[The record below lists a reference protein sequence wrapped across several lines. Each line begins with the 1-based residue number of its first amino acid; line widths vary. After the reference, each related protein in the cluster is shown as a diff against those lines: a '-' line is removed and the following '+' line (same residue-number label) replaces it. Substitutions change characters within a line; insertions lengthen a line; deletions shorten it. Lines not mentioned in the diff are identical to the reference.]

1 VSLGSIRLFDRPQHV
16 VSVECECGYDCA
28 MRCPVCRSPDTRVLD
43 KRDSAD
49 ASTTRRR
56 RQCGKCLHRFT
67 TYERPDTSSLMV
79 VKSDRRRQEWNP
91 DKLRRSLQ
99 VACTKRPISAE
110 TIERTVEQIEAELR
124 GRDTSEVPSSVIG
137 DLAMEKLR
145 QLDQVAYIRFASV
158 YRAFADISSF
168 EDEVRRLIERAALNG
183 ASATNPRVGPASA
196 PAEVASVATA
206 DTPLQSAPPHEAT
219 SASRDATVAG
229 APPGAAAR

>member
-1 VSLGSIRLFDRPQHV
+1 
-16 VSVECECGYDCA
+16 

-79 VKSDRRRQEWNP
+79 VKSDQRRQEWNP

-110 TIERTVEQIEAELR
+110 TIERTVEQIESELR
-124 GRDTSEVPSSVIG
+124 GRDSAEVSSSVIG

-145 QLDQVAYIRFASV
+145 QTRIRESGSRVEPLTERERLLQVRGVGERTVELLTGAGYHTVEDLYKESDVDRMAIKTGLGLKKARQILICRSKRFTRQSSTASKTETCCA
-158 YRAFADISSF
+158 RNAK
-168 EDEVRRLIERAALNG
+168 RRTLELM
-183 ASATNPRVGPASA
+183 
-196 PAEVASVATA
+196 
-206 DTPLQSAPPHEAT
+206 Q
-219 SASRDATVAG
+219 
-229 APPGAAAR
+229 

>member
-1 VSLGSIRLFDRPQHV
+1 
-16 VSVECECGYDCA
+16 

-56 RQCGKCLHRFT
+56 RLCGTCAHRFT
-67 TYERPDTSSLMV
+67 TYERPDTSALMV
-79 VKSDRRRQEWNP
+79 VKSDQRRQEWNP

-110 TIERTVEQIEAELR
+110 TIERTVEQIEANLR
-124 GRDTSEVPSSVIG
+124 GRDAAEVSSSVIG

-158 YRAFADISSF
+158 YRAFADVSSF
-168 EDEVRRLIERAALNG
+168 EDEVRRLIERASHG
-183 ASATNPRVGPASA
+183 AGGKEDGIIAPHRTTPSRRFCRTARSTKPSPA
-196 PAEVASVATA
+196 V
-206 DTPLQSAPPHEAT
+206 D
-219 SASRDATVAG
+219 SASTPSLRSSFSRPVPT
-229 APPGAAAR
+229 

>member
-1 VSLGSIRLFDRPQHV
+1 
-16 VSVECECGYDCA
+16 

-49 ASTTRRR
+49 AATTRRR
-56 RQCGKCLHRFT
+56 RQCGACLHRFT
-67 TYERPDTSSLMV
+67 TYERPDTTALMV
-79 VKSDRRRQEWNP
+79 VKSDRRRQEFDP

-124 GRDTSEVPSSVIG
+124 GRDVAEVPTSTIG

-158 YRAFADISSF
+158 YRAFADVSSF
-168 EDEVRRLIERAALNG
+168 EDEVKRLIERA
-183 ASATNPRVGPASA
+183 STTTATTTT
-196 PAEVASVATA
+196 TA
-206 DTPLQSAPPHEAT
+206 AAAKTTTSAPPAAT
-219 SASRDATVAG
+219 PTTSD
-229 APPGAAAR
+229 APPASPPPGEVVSPRAAR

>member
-1 VSLGSIRLFDRPQHV
+1 
-16 VSVECECGYDCA
+16 
-28 MRCPVCRSPDTRVLD
+28 
-43 KRDSAD
+43 
-49 ASTTRRR
+49 
-56 RQCGKCLHRFT
+56 
-67 TYERPDTSSLMV
+67 MV

-124 GRDTSEVPSSVIG
+124 GRDTAEISSSVIG

-168 EDEVRRLIERAALNG
+168 EDEVRRLIERARFDLGDPRGSANG
-183 ASATNPRVGPASA
+183 DPAK
-196 PAEVASVATA
+196 PVAFLIRRLSWLF
-206 DTPLQSAPPHEAT
+206 PC
-219 SASRDATVAG
+219 
-229 APPGAAAR
+229 

>member
-1 VSLGSIRLFDRPQHV
+1 MIG
-16 VSVECECGYDCA
+16 A

-56 RQCGKCLHRFT
+56 RQCGACLHRFT
-67 TYERPDTSSLMV
+67 TYERPDTAALTV
-79 VKSDRRRQEWNP
+79 VKSDHRRQEWNP

-99 VACTKRPISAE
+99 VACTKRPISAD
-110 TIERTVEQIEAELR
+110 TIERTVEQIEADLR
-124 GRDTSEVPSSVIG
+124 GRDTAEVLSSVIG

-168 EDEVRRLIERAALNG
+168 EDEVRRLIERASLGNSG
-183 ASATNPRVGPASA
+183 DVGI
-196 PAEVASVATA
+196 VARRTA
-206 DTPLQSAPPHEAT
+206 
-219 SASRDATVAG
+219 R
-229 APPGAAAR
+229 

>member
-1 VSLGSIRLFDRPQHV
+1 
-16 VSVECECGYDCA
+16 

-79 VKSDRRRQEWNP
+79 VKSDHRRQEWNP

-124 GRDTSEVPSSVIG
+124 SRDTAEVPSSMIG

-168 EDEVRRLIERAALNG
+168 EDEVRRLIERASLNG
-183 ASATNPRVGPASA
+183 AGAANAPLGLKPA
-196 PAEVASVATA
+196 PAEPA
-206 DTPLQSAPPHEAT
+206 APPPADAPTSGEPREPNGTSREA
-219 SASRDATVAG
+219 APAG
-229 APPGAAAR
+229 APPGATAPR

>member
-1 VSLGSIRLFDRPQHV
+1 
-16 VSVECECGYDCA
+16 

-67 TYERPDTSSLMV
+67 TYERPDTSALMV
-79 VKSDRRRQEWNP
+79 VKSDQRRQEWNP

-110 TIERTVEQIEAELR
+110 TIERTVEQIEADLR
-124 GRDTSEVPSSVIG
+124 GRDTAEVPSSVIG

-145 QLDQVAYIRFASV
+145 QMDQVAYIRFASV

-168 EDEVRRLIERAALNG
+168 EDEIRRLIERASHNGPGVSGDSALSVPPVHG
-183 ASATNPRVGPASA
+183 GRASAA
-196 PAEVASVATA
+196 
-206 DTPLQSAPPHEAT
+206 
-219 SASRDATVAG
+219 AG
-229 APPGAAAR
+229 

>member
-1 VSLGSIRLFDRPQHV
+1 
-16 VSVECECGYDCA
+16 
-28 MRCPVCRSPDTRVLD
+28 VLD

-56 RQCGKCLHRFT
+56 RLCPSCSHRFT
-67 TYERPDTSSLMV
+67 TYERPDTSTLLV
-79 VKSDRRRQEWNP
+79 VKSDQRRQEWNP

-124 GRDTSEVPSSVIG
+124 ARDSAEVSSSVIG
-137 DLAMEKLR
+137 DLAMDKLR

-168 EDEVRRLIERAALNG
+168 EDEVRRLIERASQTSPGVND
-183 ASATNPRVGPASA
+183 
-196 PAEVASVATA
+196 VAN
-206 DTPLQSAPPHEAT
+206 
-219 SASRDATVAG
+219 G
-229 APPGAAAR
+229 APPVRAKH